1 MYQPTQPAKIMTKK
15 QAIKELKEAQQNG
28 DIEVAHCDA
37 DNVLCEFLKKL
48 GHWDVVAEYEKV
60 DKWYA

>member
-1 MYQPTQPAKIMTKK
+1 MTKK